1 MSDTDKSQV
10 PPTKWG
16 DIITDMLIL
25 MAVMGALGYL
35 CNLAMKPFEAVNPT
49 DSLVSLIRKGD
60 GDKTAFHR
68 ELEEGQR
75 DNSDFVNTQDLTG
88 RTPLMWAVYAHFN
101 NPKRALSKDLER
113 LYYVRALLKTP
124 RIEASLTDKDQF
136 TALHWA
142 AWSGMPYCTL
152 ELLTA
157 GLEIDARDSHG
168 YTPLMLAALRGN
180 AEVVEILLQRGAD
193 ASLKNEDGQSALA
206 LVTESEN
213 AYNMRDDFKY
223 QLIFSPEREK
233 SYQRTRA
240 LLQNPP
246 APASLEELR
255 RKMKEAES
263 RELARKAR
271 EEAEEGAGE
280 AASREIKAVEQTV
293 EGSASAPATTAP
305 DQLPSAEPQ
314 PEVLPVGADA
324 E

>member
-10 PPTKWG
+10 PPTRWG

-68 ELEEGQR
+68 ELEEGQS
-75 DNSDFVNTQDLTG
+75 DNPDFVNTQDLTG

-101 NPKRALSKDLER
+101 NPERALSKDLER

-124 RIEASLTDKDQF
+124 RVEASLTDKDQF

-142 AWSGMPYCTL
+142 AWSGMPYCSL

-157 GLEIDARDSHG
+157 GLEIDARDTHG

-193 ASLKNEDGQSALA
+193 ASLKNGEGKTALE
-206 LVTESEN
+206 LVTESER

-223 QLIFSPEREK
+223 KLIFSPEREK

-246 APASLEELR
+246 APVSLAELR
-255 RKMKEAES
+255 GKMKEAES

-271 EEAEEGAGE
+271 EEAEEGADKE
-280 AASREIKAVEQTV
+280 ESREIKAEEQTV
-293 EGSASAPATTAP
+293 KESASAPATTAP
-305 DQLPSAEPQ
+305 DQLPSADPQ